1 MKAAFSIAALLIIGN
16 VQAQYFQQDVAYNIR
31 VELDDKNHILRGDE
45 EVVYTNNS
53 RDTLTFIYFHLW
65 PNAYK
70 NNKTALAKQLIR
82 MGETKLFFATEDERG
97 YIDSVSFALN
107 GKLCLWEYDPEHIDI
122 CKIFLENPL
131 LPQASVTI
139 STPFKVKLPSGQ
151 ISRLGHVGQSYQITQ
166 WYPKP
171 AVYDTAGWHQMPYL
185 TQGEFYSEFG
195 SFDVYIDLPNNYVVG
210 ATGDLQN
217 LDERKWLEEKVEETK
232 VWINERKENDDW
244 AEWKDKLEFPESS
257 RDRKTL
263 HYHQDRVHDF
273 GWFADKRYH
282 VLFGKVALP
291 ASGDS
296 VEVWTMFTNKRA
308 SLWQNS
314 IEYMQDAVYYYSLW
328 NGDYPYHH
336 ATAVDGTIAAGGG
349 MEYPNVTIIG
359 DAGDALTL
367 ETVIMH
373 EVGHNW
379 FYGILGSNERDF
391 PWLDEGVNSYNEQRY
406 LSTKYPNGTI
416 LNKED
421 EPNKLLRFAGL
432 DKYGIEDQ
440 HELTYLIQA
449 RANRDQPMNEHAQ
462 DYSLL
467 NYGFIVYSKSAVS
480 LNYLRHY
487 LGDSIMDAGM
497 HRYFEENKFKH
508 PYPKSLENTIEQT
521 SDENLDWF
529 FTDIVKTREKIDYSI
544 RSVKE
549 VGNETKIKLSNRGL
563 ATPVMVSLMDKSD
576 AVVHEVWVKGFESD
590 TTIILQG
597 LGHRVEIDRKQI
609 MPELI
614 RDNNYAKTH
623 GIFKKTEPIKFK
635 FLGAVEQPK
644 VNQVFFAPVLGM
656 NVPNGA
662 MPGLMLY
669 NHSLPSRKLSYVLI
683 PMFGLKGSN
692 LVGTGLVSYSVNPN
706 YGLLETIEFGLGAKR
721 YVYDRVLGQELK
733 YNRFHPNITFYI
745 KPTNYSGIVHQKFA
759 FGSIINLLETPQK
772 DAAGNWENQLT
783 ADLFNRVEYQIKLDH
798 PVYATKLF
806 ARFEEHS
813 DFVRTHFE
821 ANELIDFNGKLK
833 LSLRYFAGAFL
844 SNNSTNPAYNW
855 RLDGQNAQTDY
866 AFDGEFFDRSGAD
879 DFLGRQF
886 SENHGGFKVPTA
898 VGQSSTWLTSINVKA
913 KIGRTPFG
921 IFGDVGVSAS
931 DPFIYDAGVYVAIV
945 PDMIEVYLP
954 LLYSPSIQTEI
965 TTNGLEWYDLIRFQ
979 IAFDKLNLF
988 EKIKRVDIP

>member
-314 IEYMQDAVYYYSLW
+314 IE
-328 NGDYPYHH
+328 
-336 ATAVDGTIAAGGG
+336 
-349 MEYPNVTIIG
+349 
-359 DAGDALTL
+359 
-367 ETVIMH
+367 
-373 EVGHNW
+373 
-379 FYGILGSNERDF
+379 
-391 PWLDEGVNSYNEQRY
+391 
-406 LSTKYPNGTI
+406 
-416 LNKED
+416 
-421 EPNKLLRFAGL
+421 
-432 DKYGIEDQ
+432 
-440 HELTYLIQA
+440 
-449 RANRDQPMNEHAQ
+449 
-462 DYSLL
+462 
-467 NYGFIVYSKSAVS
+467 
-480 LNYLRHY
+480 
-487 LGDSIMDAGM
+487 
-497 HRYFEENKFKH
+497 
-508 PYPKSLENTIEQT
+508 
-521 SDENLDWF
+521 
-529 FTDIVKTREKIDYSI
+529 
-544 RSVKE
+544 
-549 VGNETKIKLSNRGL
+549 
-563 ATPVMVSLMDKSD
+563 
-576 AVVHEVWVKGFESD
+576 
-590 TTIILQG
+590 
-597 LGHRVEIDRKQI
+597 
-609 MPELI
+609 
-614 RDNNYAKTH
+614 
-623 GIFKKTEPIKFK
+623 
-635 FLGAVEQPK
+635 
-644 VNQVFFAPVLGM
+644 
-656 NVPNGA
+656 
-662 MPGLMLY
+662 
-669 NHSLPSRKLSYVLI
+669 
-683 PMFGLKGSN
+683 
-692 LVGTGLVSYSVNPN
+692 
-706 YGLLETIEFGLGAKR
+706 
-721 YVYDRVLGQELK
+721 
-733 YNRFHPNITFYI
+733 
-745 KPTNYSGIVHQKFA
+745 
-759 FGSIINLLETPQK
+759 
-772 DAAGNWENQLT
+772 
-783 ADLFNRVEYQIKLDH
+783 
-798 PVYATKLF
+798 
-806 ARFEEHS
+806 
-813 DFVRTHFE
+813 
-821 ANELIDFNGKLK
+821 
-833 LSLRYFAGAFL
+833 
-844 SNNSTNPAYNW
+844 
-855 RLDGQNAQTDY
+855 
-866 AFDGEFFDRSGAD
+866 
-879 DFLGRQF
+879 
-886 SENHGGFKVPTA
+886 
-898 VGQSSTWLTSINVKA
+898 
-913 KIGRTPFG
+913 
-921 IFGDVGVSAS
+921 
-931 DPFIYDAGVYVAIV
+931 
-945 PDMIEVYLP
+945 
-954 LLYSPSIQTEI
+954 
-965 TTNGLEWYDLIRFQ
+965 
-979 IAFDKLNLF
+979 
-988 EKIKRVDIP
+988 